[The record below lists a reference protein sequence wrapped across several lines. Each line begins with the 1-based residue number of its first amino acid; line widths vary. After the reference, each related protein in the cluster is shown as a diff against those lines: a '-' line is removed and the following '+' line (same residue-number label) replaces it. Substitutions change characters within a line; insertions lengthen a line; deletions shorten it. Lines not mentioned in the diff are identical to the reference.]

1 MKITCIIEIELI
13 EPELWFR
20 LKDSS
25 ADLLSEKIMLEIC
38 KKNCE

>member
-1 MKITCIIEIELI
+1 LSLSEIELI

-20 LKDSS
+20 LKDGS
-25 ADLLSEKIMLEIC
+25 ADLLSEKIMLEIG